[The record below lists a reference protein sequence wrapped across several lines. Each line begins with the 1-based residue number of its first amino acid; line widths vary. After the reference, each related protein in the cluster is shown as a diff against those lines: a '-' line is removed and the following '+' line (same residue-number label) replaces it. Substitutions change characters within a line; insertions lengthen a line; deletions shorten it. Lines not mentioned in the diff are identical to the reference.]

1 MEAIYYTLAGIA
13 LYFGSD
19 WILQRVEHFYG
30 RRFEHRS
37 VVFFAII
44 LSLALIT
51 FSIIRHVAGA
61 PG

>member
-1 MEAIYYTLAGIA
+1 LEAIYYTLAGIA

-19 WILQRVEHFYG
+19 WILRRIELFYG
-30 RRFEHRS
+30 RRFENRS
-37 VVFFAII
+37 IVFFAII

-51 FSIIRHVAGA
+51 FSIIRHFAGA